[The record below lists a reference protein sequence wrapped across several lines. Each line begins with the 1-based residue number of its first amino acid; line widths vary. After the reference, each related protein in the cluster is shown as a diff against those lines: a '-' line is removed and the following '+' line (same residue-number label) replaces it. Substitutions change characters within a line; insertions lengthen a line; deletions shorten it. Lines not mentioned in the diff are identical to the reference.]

1 MDLDALFILLQPW
14 LRPFLVVCFFYIFT
28 LFLQSRITACT
39 ASFNSKTSFEYGEDL
54 LNAFEKPVHF
64 SYLFLLFMQRL
75 IARL

>member
-1 MDLDALFILLQPW
+1 MDLDALLFFCSPGSDLFWRLFFTFLRYFYRAVLLRV
-14 LRPFLVVCFFYIFT
+14 LHR
-28 LFLQSRITACT
+28 
-39 ASFNSKTSFEYGEDL
+39 FNSKTSFEYGEDL